1 MTPTLIYS
9 TISIPR
15 STRVELC
22 VLCRRNH
29 KERRAP
35 LHRHRGR
42 AGSRSV
48 GGGGREKEEE
58 KKS

>member
-1 MTPTLIYS
+1 MIQLYLYLDLHEWS
-9 TISIPR
+9 
-15 STRVELC
+15 C
-22 VLCRRNH
+22 VSLCRRNH

-42 AGSRSV
+42 PGSRSV